1 MAKWAGKI
9 GFVNTEETSP
19 GVWTEIV
26 TERRYA
32 GDIIRVSKGWQ
43 STSEKI
49 NDDIKINNQISIL
62 ADPYTT
68 THLSMIRY
76 VEFMGTLWKVND
88 VTIEFPR
95 LTLSIGGVYT
105 GGQQN

>member
-19 GVWTEIV
+19 GVWTEVV

-32 GDIIRVSKGWQ
+32 GEIVRYSKGWQ

-49 NDDIKINNQISIL
+49 NDNIKINNQISVL
-62 ADPYTT
+62 ADPYAT

-76 VEFMGTLWKVND
+76 VEFLGTLWKVND

-95 LTLSIGGVYT
+95 LTLSIGGVYNS
-105 GGQQN
+105 GEQA